1 LLVVHATPTDV
12 AAVLT
17 VEPDGQGLLA
27 VTPEGDARRLLGD
40 ARAELIVA
48 GHVHYASAG
57 TSARWR

>member
-1 LLVVHATPTDV
+1 M
-12 AAVLT
+12 LT

-27 VTPEGDARRLLGD
+27 VTPEGDARRLLGE